1 MYDLGEE
8 NFDHLSIAGGA
19 YLRALT
25 GAPLPAVEALEA
37 AAER

>member
-1 MYDLGEE
+1 MYDLGRE

-25 GAPLPAVEALEA
+25 GEPLAAVEALRA
-37 AAER
+37 D

>member
-1 MYDLGEE
+1 MYDLGRE

-25 GAPLPAVEALEA
+25 GEPLA
-37 AAER
+37 AIESLKRD